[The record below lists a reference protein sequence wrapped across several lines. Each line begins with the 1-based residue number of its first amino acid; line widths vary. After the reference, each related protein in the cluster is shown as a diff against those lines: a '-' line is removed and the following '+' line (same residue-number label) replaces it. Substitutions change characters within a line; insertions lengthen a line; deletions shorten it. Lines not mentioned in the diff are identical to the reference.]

1 MKKKK
6 QLDIDDRKI
15 IICIATA
22 VAFIAVIALR
32 LFMLN
37 DMEQSGKL
45 PIFYCILAVLLIGY
59 FVLLRRIWK
68 CPSCGK
74 YLGKIDL
81 GMKSCKYCGE
91 DFNKPLQNV
100 KLKRINKKSKKK

>member
-45 PIFYCILAVLLIGY
+45 PIFYSILAVLLIGY
-59 FVLLRRIWK
+59 FVLLRCIWK

>member
-15 IICIATA
+15 IIYIATA
-22 VAFIAVIALR
+22 LEFVAVIALR

-45 PIFYCILAVLLIGY
+45 PVFYCALAVLLIGY
-59 FVLLRRIWK
+59 FVLIRRVWR

-74 YLGKIDL
+74 YLGKIDI

-100 KLKRINKKSKKK
+100 KLKRVNKKSKKK